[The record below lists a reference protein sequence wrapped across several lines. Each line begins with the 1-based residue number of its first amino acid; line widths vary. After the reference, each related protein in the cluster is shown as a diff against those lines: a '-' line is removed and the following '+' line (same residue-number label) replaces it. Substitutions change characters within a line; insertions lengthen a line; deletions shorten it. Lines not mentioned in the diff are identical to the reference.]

1 MLLPNFNYSK
11 VLYGSY
17 DLGLF
22 SISIISI
29 VYLLLKKEV
38 YDEIKK
44 DDKVTFESEVISIFN
59 EERNVA
65 RFVKKLKK

>member
-1 MLLPNFNYSK
+1 MKKIGIVTKYDNFVGEINTEK
-11 VLYGSY
+11 GEK
-17 DLGLF
+17 
-22 SISIISI
+22 
-29 VYLLLKKEV
+29 YLLLKKEV

-44 DDKVTFESEVISIFN
+44 DDKVTIESEVISIFN